1 MPDKIVLLD
10 GNSLVHRAFH
20 ALPPLTNAKGELLNA
35 TYGFTMMLLRALGDI
50 RPSHIAA
57 AFDTPR
63 PTFRHKRF
71 EAYKGTRPPMAEGLG
86 PQFARV
92 DEVLDVL
99 HVKTYRHD
107 GLEADDLLGT
117 LADRSAEQGLDVVV
131 VSGDN
136 DAFQLVGPKV
146 KVLALRKGVTDT
158 VLYDEEG
165 IRQRYNLEPRQ
176 LVDLRALRGDVTD
189 NIPGIPGIG
198 DKTAAQLL
206 GTYGDIEGVIQNLD
220 KLPQRQRDQ
229 ITPYVEQMR
238 LSRDLA
244 EIVRDA
250 PIEFNLEDCV
260 LRPPDHERA
269 VALFHELAFRGLI
282 ERLPSIEEIARGGG
296 DGAAGRGRAAQRNGA
311 RQGSLF
317 DGEASQ
323 AEAAA
328 PSVPPTAAVCSLDEL
343 RDRARRLQ
351 EAAEPV
357 GLILLL
363 SRSDAMR
370 ADILGIALGNAR
382 DGALYSPCAGPED
395 GGDRPLDVQPAL
407 EALRPL
413 LEDPQVPKVSTNIK
427 QAMVALAR
435 YGIELRGGELDLGLA
450 AYLVESSQRTVTIQ
464 DLSWSRLNR
473 ELPSIKAV
481 TGEGRS
487 ALALDAVPIGKMAE
501 HLGQQ
506 VAALIEIRPIL
517 QRELADEGLEELYH
531 DVELPLVNVLAAM
544 ERAGIAIDV
553 PYLQELSRELH
564 ERVTKVE
571 AGIYDSVGH
580 EFNIGSPQ
588 QLANVLFDELKLPG
602 AKRTSTGRASTAAD
616 VLGNLRGAHDVI
628 DLILEHRELTKLKS
642 TYVDA
647 LPLIVHPDTG
657 RIHTT
662 FNQTVAATGRLS
674 SQDPNLQNIPVRT
687 ELGRRV
693 RRAFIA
699 PEAGWKIISAD
710 YSQIE
715 LRIQAHLTQDP
726 LLLEAFRAGEDIHVA
741 TAAELHSVP
750 IDQVTRDMRNLA
762 KTANFAMMY
771 GVSPFGL
778 AEQTGLSQ
786 HDAAEFIHRY
796 FERFQGVEAFQK
808 RLIKE
813 ARETGTVMTL
823 LGRKRTIP
831 ELQSRV
837 YAVRS
842 AGERM
847 AINAPVQGSASDIIK
862 KAMIELYDY
871 LVDNGMRSR
880 MLLQVHDEL
889 LFESPD
895 DEVDALTAC
904 AKEIMENALVL
915 TVPLVV
921 DFRVAEN
928 WGAMY

>member
-1 MPDKIVLLD
+1 MPNTIVLLD

-35 TYGFTMMLLRALGDI
+35 TYGFTMMLLRAMGDL
-50 RPSHIAA
+50 RPTHIAA

-63 PTFRHKRF
+63 PTFRHERF
-71 EAYKGTRPPMAEGLG
+71 KAYKGTRPPMAEGLG

-92 DEVLDVL
+92 DQVLDVL
-99 HVKTYRHD
+99 RMKSYRQD

-158 VLYDEEG
+158 VLYDEDG
-165 IRQRYNLEPRQ
+165 IRQRYGLEPRQ
-176 LVDLRALRGDVTD
+176 LVDLRALRGDVSD
-189 NIPGIPGIG
+189 NIPGVPGIG
-198 DKTAAQLL
+198 DKTATQLL
-206 GTYGDIEGVIQNLD
+206 AVYGDIERIIQNLD
-220 KLPQRQRDQ
+220 KLPQRQRDH

-250 PIEFNLEDCV
+250 PIEFNIEDCV

-269 VALFHELAFRGLI
+269 VALFHELAFRQLI
-282 ERLPSIEEIARGGG
+282 DRLPSIEDLARGGT
-296 DGAAGRGRAAQRNGA
+296 GAAGGGRGVKAGAGAAN
-311 RQGSLF
+311 QGSLF
-317 DGEASQ
+317 DS
-323 AEAAA
+323 EAAEETPPPARRAA
-328 PSVPPTAAVCSLDEL
+328 PAVCSLDEL
-343 RDRARRLQ
+343 RERAQRLQ
-351 EAAEPV
+351 EAGEPV

-363 SRSDAMR
+363 SRPDAMR
-370 ADILGIALGNAR
+370 ADILGIALGNAA
-382 DGALYSPCAGPED
+382 DGAVYGPCAGPQD
-395 GGDRPLDVQPAL
+395 GQRPLDTKDAL

-413 LEDPQVPKVSTNIK
+413 LEDPQTPKVSTNIK
-427 QAMVALAR
+427 QAIVALAR
-435 YGIELRGGELDLGLA
+435 HAIDLRGADLDLGLA
-450 AYLVESSQRTVTIQ
+450 AYLLESSQRTVTIQ

-487 ALALDAVPIGKMAE
+487 ALALDAVPIDKMAE
-501 HLGQQ
+501 HLGEQ
-506 VAALIEIRPIL
+506 VDALIEIRPIL
-517 QRELADEGLEELYH
+517 QRELIDEGLEELYR
-531 DVELPLVNVLAAM
+531 DVELPLVTVLAAM
-544 ERAGIAIDV
+544 ERAGIKIDV

-564 ERVTKVE
+564 ERISKVE
-571 AGIYDSVGH
+571 AGIYGSVGH

-602 AKRTSTGRASTAAD
+602 AKRTSTGRSSTAAD
-616 VLGNLRGAHDVI
+616 VLGSLRGAHEVI

-647 LPLIVHPDTG
+647 LPLLVHPETG

-699 PEAGWKIISAD
+699 PEPGWKIISAD

-726 LLLEAFRAGEDIHVA
+726 ILLEAFRAGEDIHVA
-741 TAAELHSVP
+741 TAAELHGVP
-750 IDQVTRDMRNLA
+750 LDEVTRDMRNLA

-786 HDAAEFIHRY
+786 HDAADFIHRY
-796 FERFQGVEAFQK
+796 FERFHGVETFQK
-808 RLIKE
+808 QLIKD

-837 YAVRS
+837 YAVRA

-871 LVDNGMRSR
+871 LIDNGMRSR

-889 LFESPD
+889 LFEAPD
-895 DEVDALTAC
+895 DEVEALTAC
-904 AKEIMENALVL
+904 AKQIMENALVL
-915 TVPLVV
+915 SVPLVV
-921 DFRVAEN
+921 DFRVADN

>member
-1 MPDKIVLLD
+1 MSDKIIIFD

-20 ALPPLTNAKGELLNA
+20 ALPPLTNATGELLNA
-35 TYGFTMMLLRALGDI
+35 TYGFTMMLLKAIGDLK
-50 RPSHIAA
+50 PTHIAV

-63 PTFRHKRF
+63 PTFRHVRF
-71 EAYKGTRPPMAEGLG
+71 EAYKATRPAMAEGLG
-86 PQFARV
+86 PQFQRV
-92 DEVLDVL
+92 DQVLAVL
-99 HVKTYRHD
+99 RVKSYRHD

-117 LADRSAEQGLDVVV
+117 LSLRSAAQGLEVVV

-136 DAFQLVGPKV
+136 DAFQLVGPHV
-146 KVLALRKGVTDT
+146 KVLALRKGVSDT

-165 IRQRYNLEPRQ
+165 IRERYGLEPRQ

-189 NIPGIPGIG
+189 NIPGIPGVG

-206 GTYGDIEGVIQNLD
+206 QTYGDVEGIIANLD

-229 ITPYVEQMR
+229 ISPYLDQMR

-250 PIEFNLEDCV
+250 PIEFNLADTLLQE
-260 LRPPDHERA
+260 PDHAAA
-269 VALFHELAFRGLI
+269 VALFHELAFRQLI
-282 ERLPSIEEIARGGG
+282 DRLPSIEEIARGGG
-296 DGAAGRGRAAQRNGA
+296 RGGAAPGRGGP

-317 DGEASQ
+317 EG
-323 AEAAA
+323 AAA
-328 PSVPPTAAVCSLDEL
+328 EEVVATVRQAAPAVCSLDDL
-343 RDRARRLQ
+343 RARALQMQ

-382 DGALYSPCAGPED
+382 DGSLYSPCSGPAD
-395 GGDRPLDVQPAL
+395 GQQPLAIQQVL
-407 EALRPL
+407 EVLKPL

-435 YGIELRGGELDLGLA
+435 QGIELRGAELDLGLA
-450 AYLVESSQRTVTIQ
+450 AYLVESTQRTVTIQ

-473 ELPSIKAV
+473 ELPGIKAV
-481 TGEGRS
+481 TGEGRN

-506 VAALIEIRPIL
+506 VDALIEIRPIL
-517 QRELADEGLEELYH
+517 QRELADEGLEELYQ

-544 ERAGIAIDV
+544 EQAGVKVDV

-564 ERVTKVE
+564 ERVAALE
-571 AGIYDSVGH
+571 SGIYASVGH

-602 AKRTSTGRASTAAD
+602 AKKTSTGRASTAAD
-616 VLGNLRGAHDVI
+616 VLSSLRGVHDAI

-647 LPLIVHPDTG
+647 LPLLVHPDTG

-726 LLLEAFRAGEDIHVA
+726 ILLEAFRAGEDIHVA
-741 TAAELHSVP
+741 TAAELHGVP
-750 IDQVTRDMRNLA
+750 LDQVTRDMRNLA

-778 AEQTGLSQ
+778 AEQTSLTQ
-786 HDAAEFIHRY
+786 HEAGEFIKRY
-796 FERFQGVEAFQK
+796 FERFHGVETFQK

-837 YAVRS
+837 YAVRA

-862 KAMIELYDY
+862 KAMIELYDH
-871 LVDNGMRSR
+871 LIDNGMRSR

-889 LFESPD
+889 LFEAPD
-895 DEVDALTAC
+895 DEVEALIAA